1 MTGVTGPT
9 YFTGFEQVELARLGI
24 EHEAS
29 WRDE

>member
-1 MTGVTGPT
+1 VTGPT
-9 YFTGFEQVELARLGI
+9 EFTGFEQVELARLAI

>member
-1 MTGVTGPT
+1 VTGPT
-9 YFTGFEQVELARLGI
+9 DLTGFEQVELAQLAI